1 MSTDQ
6 CKLNANECGIHTHA
20 HHCRA
25 FHRVS
30 YRQSIGHYIAHWYI
44 AIESTL
50 YPGRTGRLSL
60 GDPDARPNGADP
72 H

>member
-1 MSTDQ
+1 MQMNVVAT
-6 CKLNANECGIHTHA
+6 HTLIIAEHSIA
-20 HHCRA
+20 YPI
-25 FHRVS
+25 V
-30 YRQSIGHYIAHWYI
+30 QSIGHYIAHLYI

-50 YPGRTGRLSL
+50 YDGQTGRLSL